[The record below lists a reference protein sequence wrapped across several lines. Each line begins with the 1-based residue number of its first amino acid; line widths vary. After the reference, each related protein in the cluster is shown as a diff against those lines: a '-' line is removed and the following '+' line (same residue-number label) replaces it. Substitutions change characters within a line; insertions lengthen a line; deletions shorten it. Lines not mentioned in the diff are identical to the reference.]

1 MAAETL
7 YLELIKLSL
16 QFIGALIVARLAVK
30 WALRR
35 FKSEKTWE
43 RRLAAYSDVIAAVGE
58 MRLVT
63 DEWFD
68 DSLVRR
74 ERPEEYDRERRQ
86 RYAGARRRLEEA
98 AAMAELLLPKDTAD
112 TLGNL
117 VKELYSS
124 SEAATYEE
132 HLDNQ
137 GYTLKIAQ
145 RALVTQG
152 KAALSQS

>member
-1 MAAETL
+1 VAHEQLATEA
-7 YLELIKLSL
+7 IKLAL
-16 QFIGALIVARLAVK
+16 QFIGALLVARLAVK

-63 DEWFD
+63 DEWYD

-86 RYAGARRRLEEA
+86 RYANARRRLEEA
-98 AAMAELLLPKDTAD
+98 AAMAELLLPRGTAE
-112 TLGNL
+112 TLGDL
-117 VKELYSS
+117 LKELYSS
-124 SEAATYEE
+124 SEVATYEE
-132 HLDNQ
+132 RLDNQ
-137 GYTLKIAQ
+137 GYALKVAQ

-152 KAALSQS
+152 KAALSEA